1 MELTRYVDAYCERIA
16 PHYWAE
22 PVNALTNL
30 TFVMAALIVWFFARQ
45 SRAPMTLALCLIEG
59 AIGLGSYLF
68 HTHAQVWALWADILP
83 IALFVLV
90 YLFAINREVLRLRP
104 VLALGVTGAF
114 FPFYA
119 LTLPLFQMLPGL
131 GSSAIYG
138 PVPLLILLYSVVLW
152 GKQPV
157 MARGFAIGAAIL
169 VLSLTLRTLDEP
181 LCQIFPMGT
190 HFLWHVLNGVML
202 GWMIVTYGRA
212 WHAQSSEEMSPTLA
226 GDAQGR

>member
-30 TFVMAALIVWFFARQ
+30 AFVMVAVLVWLFARQ
-45 SRAPMTLALCLIEG
+45 NRAPMTATLCMIEMV
-59 AIGLGSYLF
+59 IGLGSYLF

-83 IALFVLV
+83 IAIFVLV
-90 YLFAINREVLRLRP
+90 YVFAINRDILGLRRVRAYGLT
-104 VLALGVTGAF
+104 ALF
-114 FPFYA
+114 FPYYA
-119 LTLPLFQMLPGL
+119 LTLPMFQMLPGL
-131 GSSAIYG
+131 GSSAVYG
-138 PVPLLILLYSVVLW
+138 PVPLLILLYAVVLW

-181 LCQIFPMGT
+181 LCPLFPMGT
-190 HFLWHVLNGVML
+190 HFLWHVLNGGML
-202 GWMIVTYGRA
+202 GWMIVTYARA
-212 WHAQSSEEMSPTLA
+212 WRVQSSEEMSPTLA